1 MDDDLLFHNKFV
13 SDLKVPNT
21 YDVKNKNKETAFREY
36 IEKKKNIV
44 GLNDEDTDIF
54 EEHVMTTNPLVL
66 SKDGSLNKER
76 HVIERRYIYNIN
88 SKTRQIT
95 KDDYVEKEVVTGE
108 YVKITS
114 NNFGEVIYEPVDV
127 DVLNVEYNALDIPNS
142 VVNPFFMVGENMYF
156 KSFLY
161 RTPDEYIIDL
171 PLMHTNVKSVR
182 LLSSIIPCTTTN
194 INKYN
199 NHVMIDILFGS
210 TQVLENQDFD
220 VVFGTYLMKIPY
232 GNYSIDEVCSKI
244 TSLANAFYF
253 ANYTNNTGNDL
264 YDKDNMLSNS
274 SFNYSYSPIT
284 GELYFYLEQPSNLEA
299 IETLAIVEPIVY
311 ENTIRYDPTGL
322 NSNYNT
328 VQIPLKEYTDFLN
341 YIRTLVAA
349 MNYDFCGYVLNSYI
363 NQFIVIEK
371 ENKLY
376 LCSLFESFD
385 LDMGSDYDKIRNSLS
400 LTSGINS
407 SIDTV
412 QGHIIY
418 VGYNAFTGY
427 DATTNI
433 LGDETKI
440 LFVDANG
447 SYTGNIVAVDYTDV
461 DAFFNAVV
469 SAMNTAYTPNTD
481 NFTLYTNTLSNG
493 TTGYSI
499 KSSVEYTFNV
509 MNLALSFAIF
519 GEALTNDITSIPY
532 GLYMIDITA
541 GYNAFVN
548 YNSTLANDI
557 FFTVANTTYKTSIG
571 NVFFTNYNTFI
582 TAIINAMND
591 DVNGYPLGNFSF
603 STQQQLKF
611 NNSTYNYELE
621 DRHYIMSDVYF
632 NFDCSS
638 MGPVISSPLF
648 GSVTIETTNES
659 LYYVDISSTFT
670 SYDAT
675 NNATEIL
682 FTVAGSSYTGNIDA
696 IVYTNEDEFFA
707 AVASAMNTAYPEGN
721 FAFLKHSLHDLT
733 IEYIITSS
741 VVYTFNVMES
751 ALSTAIFGTVQ
762 TSVISST
769 TYTSYYMMDVTAGY
783 ETPYYYNASLVSD
796 EIVFEHNSNDY
807 SAFIDNNTIY
817 NSFVGFMEEIVSK
830 MNSAQTALDF
840 SFIVSRNGTTTKYY
854 LASSGDFNIKVN
866 TGETDIRL
874 ATKIFGVIPTRDFNS
889 TVHALEVT
897 QPNSEFL
904 YKPTATTEI
913 HFNFNSTDFIAYIP
927 SVNYPDYDTFI
938 TAVVNAMNVTC
949 KTGFFAFDREGTEG
963 YYRYTLYSA
972 GNTTLKFSDMPA
984 IGTVMVHPPTDTDIT
999 ASNFQIDLTGGYNA
1013 FIMPYDAYAS
1023 DYSKLYL
1030 NIRQKVPDPPFEDD
1044 PAITNVTIQVPLVL
1058 NGNPANYTTIDTLMT
1073 HIISQINSTIS
1084 GASWLKADTTLTF
1097 GYSIN
1102 TTTNIITIFCESTPS
1117 DVYEFNLDGSL
1128 MVALAS
1134 FLGIA
1139 ITTPTTYT
1147 TSYVSPYNYG
1157 NRLRFKMSFEN
1168 NPDVSQDDQLW
1179 YMLGFR
1185 SNNSLIYL
1193 DTPWTNIFDYGN
1205 DSYYFSSTSFV
1216 NNFVPSRNTE
1226 MVPDIEDKRPFR
1238 LPSMTKTNYIYLQLN
1253 NYENMYDPSI
1263 PNEKI
1268 YTKIL
1273 LSEDYG
1279 KFAYDTFIDNPYV
1292 LSTTDSRL
1300 DRLQIKFIDKNAN
1313 PVDFNNVDHTLT
1325 IEIVE
1330 YSDRLTANDYNTRRG
1345 YNEHTSYPEALGLG
1359 YGK

>member
-1 MDDDLLFHNKFV
+1 MEDDLLFHNKFV

-21 YDVKNKNKETAFREY
+21 YNIKNKNKEAAFRQY
-36 IEKKKNIV
+36 IDKKKNIV

-54 EEHVMTTNPLVL
+54 EEHVMTTNPLVV
-66 SKDGSLNKER
+66 SKDGTLNKER
-76 HVIERRYIYNIN
+76 HIIERRYIYNIN

-95 KDDYVEKEVVTGE
+95 KEDYVEKEVVTGE
-108 YVKITS
+108 YVKVTT
-114 NNFGEVIYEPVDV
+114 NNFGEVIYETVDV
-127 DVLNVEYNALDIPNS
+127 DELNVDYNALDIPNS

-182 LLSSIIPCTTTN
+182 LLSSVIPCTTTN
-194 INKYN
+194 INRYN

-232 GNYSIDEVCSKI
+232 GNYTIDEVCSKI
-244 TSLANAFYF
+244 TSLANAFYYE
-253 ANYTNNTGNDL
+253 NYTNNTGINL
-264 YDKDNMLSNS
+264 YDKVNMLSTS
-274 SFNYSYSPIT
+274 SFKYNYSPIT
-284 GELYFYLEQPSNLEA
+284 GELYFSLDQPSNLET
-299 IETLAIVEPIVY
+299 IETLNIVEPIVY
-311 ENTIRYDPTGL
+311 ENTIMYDPTGL
-322 NSNYNT
+322 NSNYNS
-328 VQIPLKEYTDFLN
+328 VQIPIKEYTDFVY

-363 NQFIVIEK
+363 NEFIVIEK
-371 ENKLY
+371 ENKRY
-376 LCSLFESFD
+376 LCSLFEEFN
-385 LDMGSDYDKIRNSLS
+385 LDMGADYVNIRNSLS
-400 LTSGINS
+400 LASGINS
-407 SIDTV
+407 STSTAEGYIVDITA
-412 QGHIIY
+412 
-418 VGYNAFTGY
+418 GYNAFPSY
-427 DATTNI
+427 DATTSSREIKFTVGSNQYSNDI
-433 LGDETKI
+433 TSMIYTTKE
-440 LFVDANG
+440 
-447 SYTGNIVAVDYTDV
+447 S
-461 DAFFNAVV
+461 FFNAILD
-469 SAMNTAYTPNTD
+469 AMNSKYTSN
-481 NFTLYTNTLSNG
+481 NFSLHTHTLNNG

-499 KSSVEYTFNV
+499 KSNVEYTFTT
-509 MNLALSFAIF
+509 MDAALSATIF
-519 GEALTNDITSIPY
+519 GTSGTDIVSAYY
-532 GLYMIDITA
+532 GLYVIDITA

-557 FFTVANTTYKTSIG
+557 FFTVANTTYEPSIG
-571 NVFFTNYNTFI
+571 NVFFTNYTAFI
-582 TAIINAMND
+582 NAIVDAMND
-591 DVNGYPLGNFSF
+591 DTKGYPLGNFTF

-621 DRHYIMSDVYF
+621 NRYYIMSDVYF
-632 NFDCSS
+632 NFECST
-638 MGPVISSPLF
+638 MDPLISSPLF
-648 GSVTIETTNES
+648 GSVTIETTNEI
-659 LYYVDISSTFT
+659 LYYVDIAPGYNAFSG
-670 SYDAT
+670 YDAT
-675 NNATEIL
+675 TNSTEIL
-682 FTVAGSSYTGNIDA
+682 FTVAGTSYTGNIDEND
-696 IVYTNEDEFFA
+696 YTTEDEFFA
-707 AVASAMNTAYPEGN
+707 AVASAMNAAYPDGN
-721 FAFLKHSLHDLT
+721 FAFLKNST
-733 IEYIITSS
+733 VEYRITSS
-741 VVYTFNVMES
+741 VEYTFNVMES
-751 ALSTAIFGTVQ
+751 ALSTAIFGTAQ
-762 TSVISST
+762 TNDIPSV
-769 TYTSYYMMDVTAGY
+769 TYSFYMNDITAGY
-783 ETPYYYNASLVSD
+783 ESFSRYDASLVSD
-796 EIVFEHNSNDY
+796 KIVFKYSGTEVTALIDNIVYTSFEAFMQEIV
-807 SAFIDNNTIY
+807 
-817 NSFVGFMEEIVSK
+817 GK
-830 MNSAQTALDF
+830 MNAVQLSHVF

-854 LASSGDFNIKVN
+854 LASSGDFSIKVN
-866 TGETDIRL
+866 PSDTDIRL
-874 ATKIFGVIPTRDFNS
+874 STKIFGVIPTSDFNS

-949 KTGFFAFDREGTEG
+949 KTGFFAFDREGSEG

-972 GNTTLKFSDMPA
+972 GETTLKFSDMPA
-984 IGTVMVHPPTDTDIT
+984 IGTVMVHPPTDSDIT
-999 ASNFQIDLTGGYNA
+999 EMNQIDLTGGYNA

-1023 DYSKLYL
+1023 DFSKLYL

-1044 PAITNVTIQVPLVL
+1044 PAITNVTVQVSLL
-1058 NGNPANYTTIDTLMT
+1058 NGVAATYKDIEDLMT
-1073 HIISQINSTIS
+1073 HIISRINITVT
-1084 GASWLKADTTLTF
+1084 GASWLKPDTSLTF

-1102 TTTNIITIFCESTPS
+1102 TASNIITIFCESTPS

-1168 NPDVSQDDQLW
+1168 NPDVSQDDQMW

-1185 SNNSLIYL
+1185 SNNSLMYL
-1193 DTPWTNIFDYGN
+1193 DTPWTNLFDYGN

-1216 NNFVPSRNTE
+1216 NNFVPNRSTE
-1226 MVPDIEDKRPFR
+1226 MLPDIEDKRPYR
-1238 LPSMTKTNYIYLQLN
+1238 LPSMSKTNYVYLQLN

-1273 LSEDYG
+1273 LSENYG
-1279 KFAYDTFIDNPYV
+1279 KFSYDTFVDNPYV

-1313 PVDFNNVDHTLT
+1313 PVDFNNIDHTLT

-1330 YSDRLTANDYNTRRG
+1330 YSDRLSANDYNTRRG
-1345 YNEHTSYPEALGLG
+1345 YNEHSSYPDALRLG